1 MRDAD
6 LESIFT
12 ANVKQYRKRLGMTQ
26 AVLAATVDVDIRHIQ
41 NIEAG
46 NRTPGVVIAYKIT
59 KALGVTLD
67 DLFKATN

>member
-1 MRDAD
+1 
-6 LESIFT
+6 
-12 ANVKQYRKRLGMTQ
+12 MTQ
-26 AVLAATVDVDIRHIQ
+26 AVLAAKVDVDIRHIQ